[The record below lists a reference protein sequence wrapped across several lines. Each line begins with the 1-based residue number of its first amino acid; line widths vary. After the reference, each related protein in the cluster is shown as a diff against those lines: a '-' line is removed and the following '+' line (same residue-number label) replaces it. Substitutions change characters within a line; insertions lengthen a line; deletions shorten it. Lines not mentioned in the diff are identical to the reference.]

1 MDENKLLLN
10 KAFCIE
16 IESENAKC
24 HPDLGDG
31 RKSYKDNDYF
41 VFEHGGKWYF
51 VPEADEFGGNRTM
64 TLTKLMKLQTLFG
77 VEGVTTVGDL
87 PEVVTEEV

>member
-1 MDENKLLLN
+1 MDVNKLLLN
-10 KAFCIE
+10 KAFCIP

-31 RKSYKDNDYF
+31 RRSYKDNNFY
-41 VFEHGGKWYF
+41 VFEHGDQWYF

-64 TLTKLMKLQTLFG
+64 TLEKLMELQTIFG
-77 VEGVTTVGDL
+77 TENVKTVGDL
-87 PEVVTEEV
+87 EEVVTEEV